1 VDSLLKW
8 MEGTAIAQ
16 FILSSTWV
24 FPMLETLHFIGL
36 ILLIGSLYVMDL
48 RFMGLAK
55 RIPLQ
60 AVLNYVPVALLGF
73 VINLSTGILFMFTDP
88 FRYYSNF
95 AFRLKMSGILLAG
108 LNAIWFKFSVDWKLL
123 MSDPTATPSSTTRL
137 IAGISLVLWTAVI
150 ALGRWIPYLE

>member
-1 VDSLLKW
+1 MDSLLTW

-36 ILLIGSLYVMDL
+36 ILLMGSLYVMDL

-73 VINLSTGILFMFTDP
+73 VINLSTGILFIFTDP

-95 AFRLKMSGILLAG
+95 SFRLKMLGILLAG

-137 IAGISLVLWTAVI
+137 LAGISLVLWTAVI
-150 ALGRWIPYLE
+150 ALGRLIPYLE